1 MRIRNSGT
9 GFGGFGGGESR
20 SDSFRKK
27 HKLGQK
33 VRGKLL
39 KRISDDMAWVS
50 IDGDKLLAQIQPAH
64 QEDAHLTFIV
74 KQLTPDIILKEV
86 FEFSSGSA
94 NALGMANNFDT
105 ARTLFENKFRPVQHT
120 LNAANATSR
129 LGKFLELLASIPALH
144 ANFKDAVICAQT
156 ISAHLET
163 TKTGRMLY
171 QPWLVPEGRRQTT
184 FIRSFTKQ
192 DTNPLIETIVEFE
205 HSKWGLVQV
214 EFLYKRPKVGYK
226 LKLQNPAQSDS
237 LLHYLTARSYSGLT
251 TKIEC
256 LGVKKLPQNKHGGIL
271 SELIFSAS

>member
-9 GFGGFGGGESR
+9 GFRGFGGGESR

-27 HKLGQK
+27 HKRGQK

-39 KRISDDMAWVS
+39 NRISDDMAWVS

-64 QEDAHLTFIV
+64 QEGAHLTFIV

-86 FEFSSGSA
+86 FEFSSGNA
-94 NALGMANNFDT
+94 NALDMASSFDT
-105 ARTLFENKFRPVQHT
+105 ARTLFENKFRPIQHT
-120 LNAANATSR
+120 LNAANAPSR
-129 LGKFLELLASIPALH
+129 LGKFIELLASTPALH
-144 ANFKDAVICAQT
+144 TTFKDAVICAQT
-156 ISAHLET
+156 ISANLD
-163 TKTGRMLY
+163 GRMLY

-214 EFLYKRPKVGYK
+214 EFLYKKPKVGYK
-226 LKLQNPAQSDS
+226 LKLQNPAQSNS
-237 LLHYLTARSYSGLT
+237 LLHYLTARSYPGLT